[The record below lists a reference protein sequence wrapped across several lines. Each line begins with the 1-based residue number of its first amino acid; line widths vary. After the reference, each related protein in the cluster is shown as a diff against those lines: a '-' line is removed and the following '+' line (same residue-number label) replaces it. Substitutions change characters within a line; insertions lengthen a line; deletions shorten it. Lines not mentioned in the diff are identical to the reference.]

1 MKRLLITGAAGFLG
15 STFAQYFSKKD
26 WEIYGLDRVAPDKT
40 TLAVLKDHA
49 ALRLPDPSLDELLTQ
64 WKPDACIHAAG
75 RASVPQSMANPASDF
90 NDGTVL
96 TFHMLDALR
105 RCCPDCAFVLLSS
118 AAVYGNPAS
127 LPVHEDQAPNPISAY
142 GYHKLQSELLCKEFA
157 GMFGMRT
164 SIARLFSAYGPGL
177 RRQVL
182 WDITQKA
189 LTQRTITL
197 QGTGSESRDFL
208 HVLDIARALECIL
221 DGAVMRGEVINVAS
235 GRETKIADLA
245 QLILNHVDPSIIL
258 KFSGELP
265 SGTPTNWQADIR
277 KIAAMGFIPDIAL
290 DAGVANYVDWCKH
303 EINSKGMKI

>member
-15 STFAQYFSKKD
+15 STSAQYFSQRD

-49 ALRLPDPSLDELLTQ
+49 AFRLPDPSLDELLTQ

-75 RASVPQSMANPASDF
+75 RASVPQSMADPVSDF
-90 NDGTVL
+90 SDGPVL
-96 TFHMLDALR
+96 TFH
-105 RCCPDCAFVLLSS
+105 V
-118 AAVYGNPAS
+118 
-127 LPVHEDQAPNPISAY
+127 
-142 GYHKLQSELLCKEFA
+142 CKEFA
-157 GMFGMRT
+157 KMFGMRT
-164 SIARLFSAYGPGL
+164 SSARLFSAYGPGL

-182 WDITQKA
+182 WDITYKA

-221 DGAVMRGEVINVAS
+221 NGALMKGEVINVAS
-235 GRETKIADLA
+235 GGETRIADLA
-245 QLILNHVDPSIIL
+245 HLILNHVDPSIIL
-258 KFSGELP
+258 KFSRELP

-277 KIAAMGFIPDIAL
+277 KVSAMGFVPEIAL
-290 DAGVANYVDWCKH
+290 QTGVAEYVDWCKH
-303 EINSKGMKI
+303 ELNGKGMKI

>member
-15 STFAQYFSKKD
+15 STSAQYFSQRD

-49 ALRLPDPSLDELLTQ
+49 AFRLPDPSLDELLTQ

-75 RASVPQSMANPASDF
+75 RASVPQSMADPVSDF
-90 NDGTVL
+90 SDGPVL
-96 TFHMLDALR
+96 TFHVLEALR
-105 RCCPDCAFVLLSS
+105 RCRPDCAFVLLSS

-127 LPVHEDQAPNPISAY
+127 LPVHEDQTPNPISVY
-142 GYHKLQSELLCKEFA
+142 GYHKLQSEILCREFA
-157 GMFGMRT
+157 KMFGMRT
-164 SIARLFSAYGPGL
+164 SSARLFSAYGPGL

-182 WDITQKA
+182 WDITYKA

-221 DGAVMRGEVINVAS
+221 NGALMKGEVINVAS

-258 KFSGELP
+258 KFSRELP

-277 KIAAMGFIPDIAL
+277 KVSAMGFVPEIAL
-290 DAGVANYVDWCKH
+290 QTGVAEYVDWCKH
-303 EINSKGMKI
+303 ELNGKGMKI